1 MATIWR
7 QIEVEMNSATDNP
20 LIDVENQASYHGGNF
35 LGQYVGVAMDQLR
48 YFLGLMTK
56 HLDVQI
62 ALVMA
67 PEFSHG
73 LPASLVGNPDRAVN
87 MGMKGLQVSGNS
99 IMPIIS
105 FLGNSLADRFPTHA
119 EQFNQN
125 VNSQGFGSAN
135 LARQSVAAANQYLAI
150 VLMAGTQAVDLRTWA
165 EVGHYDARE
174 TLSPA
179 TVPLY
184 EAVRGVV
191 GKPISRRR
199 PYVWDDDE
207 QFLDEHIEAI
217 ANDIRAGG
225 PIAGAVAGW
234 AGELS

>member
-1 MATIWR
+1 
-7 QIEVEMNSATDNP
+7 
-20 LIDVENQASYHGGNF
+20 
-35 LGQYVGVAMDQLR
+35 MDQLR

-62 ALVMA
+62 ALTMA
-67 PEFSHG
+67 PEFSNG
-73 LPASLVGNPDRAVN
+73 LPASLVGNPDRVVN
-87 MGMKGLQVSGNS
+87 MGLKGLQVSGNS

-125 VNSQGFGSAN
+125 INSQGFGSAN

-150 VLMAGTQAVDLRTWA
+150 VLMVGTQAVDLRTSA

-225 PIAGAVAGW
+225 PIAAAVEGW